1 MKKHLKPRFAY
12 HLLRDQRGAAML
24 MVIVILMALVFLV
37 VSRTAFRGID
47 DLDISQSTTQS
58 SHTVLFAESCVEEA
72 LLRLSRDAN
81 YAGGIIT
88 FEQTDCTITIS
99 GTPCGTCLINVVA
112 NENDFVRNMDV
123 GVVVTGTEID
133 ITSWNETE

>member
-1 MKKHLKPRFAY
+1 
-12 HLLRDQRGAAML
+12 ML

-47 DLDISQSTTQS
+47 DLEISQSTTQS
-58 SHTVLFAESCVEEA
+58 SHAILFAESCVEEA

-81 YAGGIIT
+81 YVGGTIN
-88 FEQTDCTITIS
+88 FEQTSCSITIT
-99 GTPCGTCLINVVA
+99 GTPCGTCSITVVA
-112 NENDFVRNMDV
+112 NENDFVRNMEV